1 MTIHGRNEAVNRIS
15 MTSSETTITP
25 AQCKAAR
32 ALLDLSRDDLADLA
46 DVGVATISDFER
58 GRRQPYDRTLRDIQ
72 AALEQA
78 GVVFLASEEDIG
90 PGLRLRMP
98 G

>member
-1 MTIHGRNEAVNRIS
+1 

-58 GRRQPYDRTLRDIQ
+58 GRRQPYDRTRRDIQ

-78 GVVFLASEEDIG
+78 GVLFIPADQTGGAGVRTTQSYRN
-90 PGLRLRMP
+90 P
-98 G
+98 